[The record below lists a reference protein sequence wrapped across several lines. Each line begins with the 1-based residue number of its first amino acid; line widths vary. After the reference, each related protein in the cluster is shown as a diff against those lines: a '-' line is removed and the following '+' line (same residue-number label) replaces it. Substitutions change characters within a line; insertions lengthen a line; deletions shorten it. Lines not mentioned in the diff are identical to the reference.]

1 MLVTDTTLTK
11 NQWDTV
17 DAIARQLVL
26 DETDVSE
33 LQKAIAYLRSIAS
46 GENAGKRFFD
56 YLKTLV
62 RHGRTIGH
70 SKRTEGYYRS
80 LDEVCSQYLAD
91 YQDDADR
98 MLYLLGW
105 AARLVKY
112 YKDGSPVGELKVPEI
127 KSEREAELQA
137 FTEANTF
144 EVGQLLEACIT
155 DIKNGKVT
163 YDIQGKIKQSPKEP
177 KLLKKCNITVGQK
190 IVVEI
195 VGLREDGSIRKVKG
209 RCPKGSEK

>member
-1 MLVTDTTLTK
+1 MLADIELTGP
-11 NQWDTV
+11 QWQIA

-26 DETDVSE
+26 AEADVNE
-33 LQKAIAYLRSIAS
+33 LQKAIAYLRSIAN

-62 RHGRTIGH
+62 RHGKTIGH

-80 LDEVCSQYLAD
+80 LDEVCSQYLTD
-91 YQDDADR
+91 YQDDASR
-98 MLYLLGW
+98 MLHLLGW

-137 FTEANTF
+137 VAAENEFKL
-144 EVGQLLEACIT
+144 GQVLEAT
-155 DIKNGKVT
+155 IKVIKGTKVT
-163 YDIQGKIKQSPKEP
+163 YEILETIRLTQKEP
-177 KLLKKCNITVGQK
+177 KLLKNSVLSEGQDMKVK
-190 IVVEI
+190 ISA
-195 VGLREDGSIRKVKG
+195 LKDDGSIKKIK
-209 RCPKGSEK
+209 PIIS